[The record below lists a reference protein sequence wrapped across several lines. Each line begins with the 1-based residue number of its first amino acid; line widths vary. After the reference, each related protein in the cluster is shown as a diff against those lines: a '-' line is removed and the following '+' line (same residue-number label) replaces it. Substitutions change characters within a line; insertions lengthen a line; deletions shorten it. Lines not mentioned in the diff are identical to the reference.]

1 MKPDLSETNYQVR
14 FWLLTILG
22 FCGLVWL
29 LSGMLTP
36 FVLALA
42 IAYFLNPVVSGLGKI
57 GMPRWLGALIVLLT
71 FITLMT
77 TATILL
83 APLIRAQIVELI
95 NSLPTYIDTLQKE
108 LWPRIK
114 DVLDHIAGVDT
125 TKLQDTFSQ
134 YTNDVVNFVG
144 RLLGTVVTSSMALL
158 DILALIVLTP
168 VVAFYLMRDW
178 PAMLAKVNSYLPVRH
193 APAIRQ
199 ELNNI
204 DTMIAGFIRGQAMVS
219 LALATYY
226 SIALSLA
233 GLKYG
238 MVIGLISGF
247 LSFIPIVGTLTGI
260 IASLVMAFIQYD
272 HAGPILVVAG
282 IFAVAQILDG
292 YFLTPKLVGDRV
304 GLHPVWIIFAVLAG
318 GKLLG
323 ALGVIIA
330 VPFAGI
336 IAILI
341 RLGLR
346 QYHRSKYFSP
356 IPSSGH

>member
-1 MKPDLSETNYQVR
+1 MKPALEETDYHWR
-14 FWLLTILG
+14 FWLLAILG
-22 FCGLVWL
+22 FIGVLWM
-29 LSGMLTP
+29 LSGMITP
-36 FVLALA
+36 FILALA
-42 IAYFLNPVVSGLGKI
+42 IAYFLNPVVSRMCAFGA
-57 GMPRWLGALIVLLT
+57 PRWLGAFIVLLV
-71 FITLMT
+71 FIAIIT

-83 APLIRAQIVELI
+83 APIVQAQIVEFI
-95 NSLPTYIDTLQKE
+95 SSLPSYIDTLQKE

-114 DVLDHIAGVDT
+114 DILEHIPTVDT

-134 YTNDVVNFVG
+134 YTNDVVHF
-144 RLLGTVVTSSMALL
+144 LGKVLGQVVSGSMALL
-158 DILALIVLTP
+158 DILALIILTP

-178 PAMLAKVNSYLPVRH
+178 PKMLNHVDGYLPVRH
-193 APAIRQ
+193 APAIRT
-199 ELNNI
+199 ELKNI

-238 MVIGLISGF
+238 MIIGLISG
-247 LSFIPIVGTLTGI
+247 LLNFIPIVGTLVGVIT
-260 IASLVMAFIQYD
+260 SLIMAFIQFD
-272 HAGPILVVAG
+272 NAGSIGIIALVFIG
-282 IFAVAQILDG
+282 AQILDG

-304 GLHPVWIIFAVLAG
+304 GLHPVWIIFSVLAG

-323 ALGVIIA
+323 MLGVMMA
-330 VPFAGI
+330 VPVAGT

-346 QYHRSKYFSP
+346 QYRRSRYFSP
-356 IPSSGH
+356 IPPSAD

>member
-1 MKPDLSETNYQVR
+1 MTYQQPQSDYHVR
-14 FWLLTILG
+14 FWLLAILA
-22 FCGLVWL
+22 FCAILWL
-29 LSGMLTP
+29 LSGVLTP

-42 IAYFLNPVVSGLGKI
+42 IAYFLNPIVSAMCKI
-57 GMPRWLGALIVLLT
+57 GAPRWLGASIVLLL
-71 FITLMT
+71 FISLIT
-77 TATILL
+77 TATLL
-83 APLIRAQIVELI
+83 LSPIIQAQVIELVH
-95 NSLPTYIDTLQKE
+95 SLPGYVDTLQKE
-108 LWPRIK
+108 LWPRLK
-114 DVLDHIAGVDT
+114 DVLEHVPTVDMA
-125 TKLQDTFSQ
+125 KLQDAFSQ
-134 YTNDVVNFVG
+134 YGNDIVKF
-144 RLLGTVVTSSMALL
+144 LGQFLGQVVTGSMALL

-178 PAMLAKVNSYLPVRH
+178 TKMLSKVNGYLPVRH
-193 APAIRQ
+193 APTIRR

-204 DTMIAGFIRGQAMVS
+204 DSMIAGFIRGQAMVS

-260 IASLVMAFIQYD
+260 IASLIMAFIQFD
-272 HAGPILVVAG
+272 TAGEIAIVAG
-282 IFAVAQILDG
+282 IFAFAQILDG

-304 GLHPVWIIFAVLAG
+304 GLHPVWIIFSVLAG

-323 ALGVIIA
+323 LLGVIVA
-330 VPFAGI
+330 VPFAGT

-346 QYHRSKYFSP
+346 QYRRSKYFSP